1 MIIIIIIIIVMKLS
15 LSYFFSSVWGKW
27 ICHLVISL
35 INILCV
41 RRLCALLSLYCG
53 EAVSHVRIRILNEEG
68 ILIHIFPIFFSAFS
82 LNGSF
87 FFLKLLIARGTAI
100 SHKLINFAVLPAI
113 QITDYH
119 VFILFVNGMF
129 PCPS

>member
-1 MIIIIIIIIVMKLS
+1 ML
-15 LSYFFSSVWGKW
+15 
-27 ICHLVISL
+27 CLVYTA
-35 INILCV
+35 V
-41 RRLCALLSLYCG
+41 RRSHTF
-53 EAVSHVRIRILNEEG
+53 VSNLNEEG
-68 ILIHIFPIFFSAFS
+68 ILIHIFPIFFGAFS

>member
-1 MIIIIIIIIVMKLS
+1 ML
-15 LSYFFSSVWGKW
+15 
-27 ICHLVISL
+27 CLVYTA
-35 INILCV
+35 V
-41 RRLCALLSLYCG
+41 RRSRTF
-53 EAVSHVRIRILNEEG
+53 VSNLNEEG
-68 ILIHIFPIFFSAFS
+68 ILIHIFPIFFGAFS
-82 LNGSF
+82 LIGGF

-129 PCPS
+129 QSPS